1 MVFLWSFGNDL
12 AKKETRTY
20 SRYAD
25 EAIKLLARR
34 IKVARIERGI
44 TTQELSERADISR
57 GLLRRI
63 ENGDPACGIGVVFE
77 VATLLGLELFS
88 SEYDDLVF
96 KNKLIADKLILL
108 PRRIRKPNIEIDD
121 NF

>member
-1 MVFLWSFGNDL
+1 MIDLWSIEVNMVKIENR
-12 AKKETRTY
+12 AY

-25 EAIKLLARR
+25 EAIKLLAKQ

-77 VATLLGLELFS
+77 VATLLGIQLFS
-88 SEYDDLVF
+88 SEYDDLLL
-96 KNKLIADKLILL
+96 KNKLIADKLTLL
-108 PRRIRKPNIEIDD
+108 PRRTRKPNIEIDD